1 MITFGE
7 PIIVRGIG
15 ASRVPDKFRNLWQ
28 YHSRS
33 DRHSKI
39 ACWAI
44 LFDLLRVCP
53 LLRAHASAGKVFFG
67 INHKLTDFRV
77 NRSKN
82 LDLVL
87 CTGAAETTDAT
98 DFSAYGEKLGLDL
111 TPAEKS
117 ELGALPTLRLG
128 KPTNVVLALEAKAC
142 MTEHIK
148 ARPRLY
154 DELASSFQTI
164 HGDTTSAIAGGFVMI
179 NGADRF
185 LSTDRNKHRV
195 TVKSAAWTKHTQ
207 PRAVDAVLVKLR
219 ELPRRNDEKSTGFD
233 ALGISVVSCLN
244 DGSAITLPPD
254 LNGKVDPILR
264 YEALVQRLSLLYAT
278 KFSAL

>member
-1 MITFGE
+1 MNTLGE
-7 PIIVRGIG
+7 QIIVRGIT
-15 ASRVPDKFRNLWQ
+15 ASRIPDKFGNTWQ

-44 LFDLLRVCP
+44 LFDLLRSCP
-53 LLRAHASAGKVFFG
+53 LLRAHAAAGKIFFG
-67 INHKLTDFRV
+67 INHELTDFRV

-87 CTGAAETTDAT
+87 CTGAADGAEGF
-98 DFSAYGEKLGLDL
+98 DFSVYAKELGLPLNDAERAEL
-111 TPAEKS
+111 ATLPALK
-117 ELGALPTLRLG
+117 LG

-154 DELASSFQTI
+154 DELASSYQTI
-164 HGDTTSAIAGGFVMI
+164 HGDTVSAIAGAFVMV
-179 NGADRF
+179 NGAEKF
-185 LSTDRNKHRV
+185 LSTDRNKHRLKP
-195 TVKSAAWTKHTQ
+195 KSAVWTPHTQ
-207 PRAVDAVLVKLR
+207 PRVAEAVLQKLR
-219 ELPRRNDEKSTGFD
+219 ELPRRSDEKSPGFD
-233 ALGISVVSCLN
+233 ALGIVIVSCLN
-244 DGSAITLPPD
+244 DGSPVSVEPALSA
-254 LNGKVDPILR
+254 KVDPILR
-264 YEALVQRLSLLYAT
+264 YEALVQRLTHLYAT